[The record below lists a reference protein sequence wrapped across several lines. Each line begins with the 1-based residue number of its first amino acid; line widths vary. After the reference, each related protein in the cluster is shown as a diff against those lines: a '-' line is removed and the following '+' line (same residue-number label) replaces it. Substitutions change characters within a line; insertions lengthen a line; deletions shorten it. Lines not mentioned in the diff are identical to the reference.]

1 MEAASSPLCRMGG
14 ERGQGPFP
22 RRGLRKRQLPRPRF
36 YPDGRIP
43 PLPPPG
49 KGKAGGRGS
58 GADGGGRRPRSAV
71 PPPRAG
77 GPRVK
82 RGASPP
88 ARSGGRTGML
98 SQDSDFLPK
107 CLDFLS
113 PRPPPPSGIVRAA
126 RGAAASSPRHMVA
139 RPFLRRARLPRLA
152 WPPRAGTLRSGSPA
166 RAPRPPLPAAPR
178 APPREPRSPP
188 PPGRWRRAGD
198 GIMPS
203 GPPGPG
209 ELRGARTGSVGG
221 APGRRRPPARA
232 RRAQAP
238 GLRAGRAP
246 GSTLRGCPCPPG
258 EGAGPGAAG
267 PRASGPPRRRRGGAS
282 GAPGW
287 LRAPSGERPAQRA
300 RRPGRADGAPSRRAA
315 RALALSAR
323 RGGGK
328 FPAVP
333 GGLAGPRGPRPPA
346 RTPRCPAGP

>member
-1 MEAASSPLCRMGG
+1 MGG

-22 RRGLRKRQLPRPRF
+22 RRGPRKRQLPRPRF

-139 RPFLRRARLPRLA
+139 RPFLRRARLPRSSLCFLFRNLTF
-152 WPPRAGTLRSGSPA
+152 PLVLLGSF
-166 RAPRPPLPAAPR
+166 
-178 APPREPRSPP
+178 
-188 PPGRWRRAGD
+188 
-198 GIMPS
+198 
-203 GPPGPG
+203 
-209 ELRGARTGSVGG
+209 
-221 APGRRRPPARA
+221 
-232 RRAQAP
+232 
-238 GLRAGRAP
+238 
-246 GSTLRGCPCPPG
+246 C
-258 EGAGPGAAG
+258 
-267 PRASGPPRRRRGGAS
+267 
-282 GAPGW
+282 
-287 LRAPSGERPAQRA
+287 
-300 RRPGRADGAPSRRAA
+300 
-315 RALALSAR
+315 
-323 RGGGK
+323 
-328 FPAVP
+328 
-333 GGLAGPRGPRPPA
+333 
-346 RTPRCPAGP
+346 